1 MAVQLPVNST
11 GQVVDTLT
19 TVAGKERQ
27 IVMTNCAVPGSGN
40 AFNLFSVPA
49 TATQATVTQAAGAAG
64 VRNVCNAISFGLQ
77 TIGTLQGV
85 IQVNLRDGATGA
97 GTVLWSMTIG
107 LAVSTFFGFSV
118 SGLNIVGSAATA
130 MTLEFSA
137 AGVAASS
144 ESVTLNGYTTA

>member
-40 AFNLFSVPA
+40 AFNLTSTPT

-64 VRNVCNAISFGLQ
+64 VRNVCNSITFALQ

-97 GTVLWSMTIG
+97 GTILWSITIG
-107 LAVSTFFGFSV
+107 LAVSTFFAFTAP
-118 SGLNIVGSAATA
+118 GLNIVGSAATA